1 MKNIINLVVE
11 EELHGKRIDLVI
23 AKKNDFLSRTRV
35 KNLIINGNLSIN
47 NKIVNDASKKIFKDD
62 KVFLTIPLPKKASLK
77 PLKYKL
83 DIIYNDEDLLV
94 INKSAGI
101 SMHPGAG
108 NYDNTIVNALMN
120 LNDNNLS
127 NIGDELRP
135 GIVHRIDKDTSGLVV
150 VAKNNLSLIHI

>member
-47 NKIVNDASKKIFKDD
+47 NKIVNDPSKKIFKDD
-62 KVFLTIPLPKKASLK
+62 KVFLIIPLPKKASLK
-77 PLKYKL
+77 PFKYKL
-83 DIIYNDEDLLV
+83 DIIYDDEDLLV

-135 GIVHRIDKDTSGLVV
+135 GIV
-150 VAKNNLSLIHI
+150 LSLIHI